1 MYVIVY
7 LNVTIQYLSTKYSL
21 QFTTID
27 KQIII
32 YLNHKLFF
40 LCLFLL
46 IFFHSLI
53 ISSKSYTSKKS
64 TILTE
69 SSFLAMFT
77 AK

>member
-27 KQIII
+27 KNIII

-40 LCLFLL
+40 PCLFLL